1 MNVKNKNKMT
11 RQQII
16 EESNY
21 LAIQFADADIDVRDA
36 IKIGFQY
43 AANWRIDSVWHDKD
57 EKPKKNQLVLFECE
71 KVYTKG
77 YTVSFGENHPL
88 LEKIMFRWAYI
99 ADLLPQEKEE
109 K

>member
-1 MNVKNKNKMT
+1 MT

-43 AANWRIDSVWHDKD
+43 GANWCIDSLWHDKD
-57 EKPKKNQLVLFECE
+57 EKPEKNQLVLFECE

-77 YTVSFGENHPL
+77 YTVSFGEIHPL
-88 LEKIMFRWAYI
+88 LE
-99 ADLLPQEKEE
+99 
-109 K
+109 